1 MWIREGLGSSD
12 GGNPYDGVV
21 IHYSEI
27 ALKGENRGM
36 FEAALEEA
44 ARVALSDVEGA
55 VRRLSGRL
63 LATVPSDRVEGAVDR
78 LRTVFG
84 ISWIAPCAVAKLE
97 MEEIRKRAIDVA
109 KTCAS
114 SGAASFKVESSRDNK
129 EFPLRSLQMNQ
140 ELGRAIVEALGLKVN
155 LEEPDMRII
164 VEVLREG
171 ALVCCNK
178 IRGPGGLPVGTTGR
192 ALALLSGGIDSPVA
206 AWMTARRGVEVD
218 LLHLY
223 PYDHFEESKLDKIVR
238 LARTL
243 SLYAGSTKLNVVP
256 CWPVRIRL
264 GRREGRYAPLLFRL
278 FSLRLAAR
286 IARERGHLAIVTG
299 DSVGQVASQTLHNIS
314 ATYSNVGYTVIAP
327 LVGMDKED
335 IVRLARSIGTYEISI
350 EPYPDCCPALVRGHV
365 ATWVTGERLRELYE
379 GADLDSGVDEALLEG
394 VEMDFER
401 RGADVMRSA
410 PRAM

>member
-1 MWIREGLGSSD
+1 MCVREGLGSSD
-12 GGNPYDGVV
+12 GEYPYEGVV

-27 ALKGENRGM
+27 ALKGENRSR

-44 ARVALSDVEGA
+44 ARIALSDVGGT

-63 LATVPSDRVEGAVDR
+63 LAMIPADRVEGAVDR
-78 LRTVFG
+78 LRSVFG
-84 ISWIAPCAVAKLE
+84 ISWIAPCAIAGLG
-97 MEEIRKRAIDVA
+97 MEEIRRKAISVARA
-109 KTCAS
+109 CAS
-114 SGAASFKVESSRDNK
+114 SGAASFKVKASRDNK
-129 EFPLRSLQMNQ
+129 EFPLRSLQINQ
-140 ELGRAIVEALGLKVN
+140 ELGRAIVEELGLRVD
-155 LEEPDMRII
+155 LEKPDAEIV

-171 ALVCCNK
+171 ALVCCNRT
-178 IRGPGGLPVGTTGR
+178 RGPGGLPVGTTGR

-206 AWMTARRGVEVD
+206 AWMIAKRGVGVD

-223 PYDHFEESKLDKIVR
+223 PYDHFEESKLDKIVK
-238 LARTL
+238 LARALTL
-243 SLYAGSTKLNVVP
+243 YTGRTKLTVTP

-278 FSLRLAAR
+278 FSLRLAAK
-286 IARERGHLAIVTG
+286 IAKEHGHLAIVTG

-327 LVGMDKED
+327 LVGMDKDD

-365 ATWVTGERLRELYE
+365 ATKIAGERLRELYE
-379 GADLDSGVDEALLEG
+379 NADLDSGIEEALLER

-401 RGADVMRSA
+401 RGADVVHSP
-410 PRAM
+410 PRAV